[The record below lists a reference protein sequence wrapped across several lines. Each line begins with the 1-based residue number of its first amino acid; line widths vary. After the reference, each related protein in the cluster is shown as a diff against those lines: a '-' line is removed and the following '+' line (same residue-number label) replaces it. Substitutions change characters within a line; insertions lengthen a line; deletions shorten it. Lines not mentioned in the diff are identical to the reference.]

1 MVAAGTRRGEVTK
14 LRKTTKY
21 PLVLQAANDYLT
33 DPSSSHLKALF
44 LALRINIETSAY
56 RRDLLYRLFILLKM
70 HVVGQAATL
79 VDADTFYQREMS
91 EVGDNH

>member
-33 DPSSSHLKALF
+33 DPSSSL
-44 LALRINIETSAY
+44 LAPMPS
-56 RRDLLYRLFILLKM
+56 
-70 HVVGQAATL
+70 
-79 VDADTFYQREMS
+79 
-91 EVGDNH
+91 